1 MKKKGTEIPLRKK
14 KKLRMMIQPNSAV
27 SFEIKLAV
35 IFRLPHSFESDF
47 ATLTEMLPY
56 GVPFDLSFF
65 FISSPNSF
73 F

>member
-47 ATLTEMLPY
+47 ATL
-56 GVPFDLSFF
+56 VPTCT
-65 FISSPNSF
+65 
-73 F
+73 